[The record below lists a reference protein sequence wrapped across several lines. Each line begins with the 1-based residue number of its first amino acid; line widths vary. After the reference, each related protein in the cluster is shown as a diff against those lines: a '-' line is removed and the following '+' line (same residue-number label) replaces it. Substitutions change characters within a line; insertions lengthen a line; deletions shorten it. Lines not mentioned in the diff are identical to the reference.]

1 MASRMNYW
9 SLVRTFICLE
19 MWLEESSKSE
29 LDVVISS
36 IFIGSSKVSE
46 GFVLV
51 SKASIKR
58 EWI

>member
-1 MASRMNYW
+1 
-9 SLVRTFICLE
+9 
-19 MWLEESSKSE
+19 MWPEESSKSE
-29 LDVVISS
+29 LDVAISS

-51 SKASIKR
+51 SKVSIKR

>member
-9 SLVRTFICLE
+9 SLVMTFICLE
-19 MWLEESSKSE
+19 MWSEESSKSE
-29 LDVVISS
+29 LDVVISL
-36 IFIGSSKVSE
+36 IFIGSSKMSE
-46 GFVLV
+46 GLLFV

>member
-1 MASRMNYW
+1 MNYW

-19 MWLEESSKSE
+19 MWPEESSKSE
-29 LDVVISS
+29 LDVAISS

>member
-1 MASRMNYW
+1 MNYW
-9 SLVRTFICLE
+9 SLVRTFICFE

>member
-9 SLVRTFICLE
+9 SLVMTFICLE
-19 MWLEESSKSE
+19 MWSEESSKSE
-29 LDVVISS
+29 LDVVISL
-36 IFIGSSKVSE
+36 IFIGSSKMSE
-46 GFVLV
+46 GFLFV